1 MQSNYSVDI
10 RHSFSIS
17 SQKKKK
23 KKKISYTSRSIS
35 IKYAWNRSRIK
46 ERKHSLENK
55 GCAANF
61 FFLFHFPVELSQNIR
76 YLISLMRSRNTSAS
90 SCFRNVFRK
99 WNKFGKLPRGGR
111 ETRSAERGVSR
122 QPELTTDSVYFRR
135 AFSCLVI
142 SKERKKEGRKKRG
155 TQKLEAL
162 QRASRFVGEQNK
174 YASNDV
180 QLCHVNLE
188 VFF

>member
-61 FFLFHFPVELSQNIR
+61 FFSFSLS
-76 YLISLMRSRNTSAS
+76 
-90 SCFRNVFRK
+90 
-99 WNKFGKLPRGGR
+99 
-111 ETRSAERGVSR
+111 
-122 QPELTTDSVYFRR
+122 RR
-135 AFSCLVI
+135 ALVEYSIFNILNAFEEHVRIVVFQKCL
-142 SKERKKEGRKKRG
+142 
-155 TQKLEAL
+155 
-162 QRASRFVGEQNK
+162 
-174 YASNDV
+174 
-180 QLCHVNLE
+180 
-188 VFF
+188 